1 MGFDFVGLMWEAPLV
16 WNEFAKGFCTGV
28 LGRARR
34 LLSCGTRVATI
45 VCQVYHIGVIRVTYN
60 FCVFYGVDN
69 IRAVYVK

>member
-34 LLSCGTRVATI
+34 LLSCGTRVATRGLVGSMSQNI
-45 VCQVYHIGVIRVTYN
+45 VEN
-60 FCVFYGVDN
+60 
-69 IRAVYVK
+69 